1 MESIVSVLKK
11 FPVTVFAVV
20 VLTMLYWFPWIG
32 GYGGLA
38 TKIMIW
44 ALFALGFDILLGF
57 TGYLSFGH
65 AIFFGVS
72 AYATGLMFKH
82 FSPEIIPAMIV
93 AVIVGTAVSFFV
105 GYLTLKKSGIYF
117 SILTLAFGEML
128 HSSALST
135 FGSFT
140 GGENG
145 LTLPDMIPVMLGIE
159 MRGEVMFYLSAAV
172 LILGFYIARRIGSSP
187 FGLILKAI
195 KSNQERLEYTGIDVQ
210 KYKLGAFV
218 LSAVFASVA
227 GSLMVVYEPYVGT
240 EYLRWST
247 SGNLVLMS
255 VMGGV
260 GTLIGPIL
268 GASFMLYFENVLS
281 VPLGEEW
288 LLVLGLIFMAIVIFL
303 PGGFIDGIK
312 IIYKKIFVKNTD
324 AAADGEDK

>member
-1 MESIVSVLKK
+1 MEYVVSILKK
-11 FPVTVFAVV
+11 FPLTVFALVI
-20 VLTMLYWFPWIG
+20 LTMPFWFPWIG

-82 FSPEIIPAMIV
+82 FSDEIIPAMIV
-93 AVIVGTAVSFFV
+93 AVIVGTLASVII

-145 LTLPDMIPVMLGIE
+145 LTLPDMIPSMLGIE
-159 MRGEVMFYLSAAV
+159 MRGEVMFYMTAAV
-172 LILGFYIARRIGSSP
+172 LILGYYIARRISASP

-218 LSAVFASVA
+218 ISAIYASVA

-255 VMGGV
+255 VMGGM
-260 GTLIGPIL
+260 GTLIGPII
-268 GASFMLYFENVLS
+268 GAAFMLYFENVLS

-303 PGGFIDGIK
+303 PGGFTDGFK
-312 IIYKKIFVKNTD
+312 LIYKKLIGKKS
-324 AAADGEDK
+324 DGEEN

>member
-1 MESIVSVLKK
+1 MNSLISILKK
-11 FPVTVFAVV
+11 FPLTVFALVI
-20 VLTMLYWFPWIG
+20 LTVPFWFPWIG

-93 AVIVGTAVSFFV
+93 AVIVGTLASVAI

-145 LTLPDMIPVMLGIE
+145 LTLPDMIPVLLGIE
-159 MRGEVMFYLSAAV
+159 MRGDTIFYVTA
-172 LILGFYIARRIGSSP
+172 LILIFGYYIARRISASP

-218 LSAVFASVA
+218 ISAVYASVA

-303 PGGFIDGIK
+303 PGGFTDGVK
-312 IIYKKIFVKNTD
+312 LIYKKISGKQADATTD
-324 AAADGEDK
+324 GKGN

>member
-1 MESIVSVLKK
+1 MEYVVSILKK
-11 FPVTVFAVV
+11 FPLTVFALVI
-20 VLTMLYWFPWIG
+20 LTMPFWFPWIG

-82 FSPEIIPAMIV
+82 FSDEIIPAMIV
-93 AVIVGTAVSFFV
+93 AVIVGTLASVII

-135 FGSFT
+135 FGGFT

-145 LTLPDMIPVMLGIE
+145 LTLPDMIPSMLGIE
-159 MRGEVMFYLSAAV
+159 MRGEVMFYMTAAV
-172 LILGFYIARRIGSSP
+172 LILGYYIARRISDSP

-218 LSAVFASVA
+218 ISAIYASVA

-260 GTLIGPIL
+260 GTLIGPII
-268 GASFMLYFENVLS
+268 GAAFMLYFENVLS

-303 PGGFIDGIK
+303 PGGFTDGFK
-312 IIYKKIFVKNTD
+312 LIYKKLIGKKP
-324 AAADGEDK
+324 DGEEK

>member
-1 MESIVSVLKK
+1 MDYVVSILKK
-11 FPVTVFAVV
+11 FPLTVFALVI
-20 VLTMLYWFPWIG
+20 LTMPFWFPWIG

-65 AIFFGVS
+65 AIFFGIS

-82 FSPEIIPAMIV
+82 FSDEIIPAMII
-93 AVIVGTAVSFFV
+93 AVIVGTLASVII

-145 LTLPDMIPVMLGIE
+145 LTLPDMIPSMLGIE
-159 MRGEVMFYLSAAV
+159 MRGEVMFYMTAVV
-172 LILGFYIARRIGSSP
+172 LILGYYIARRISDSP

-218 LSAVFASVA
+218 ISAIYASVA

-260 GTLIGPIL
+260 GTLIGPII
-268 GASFMLYFENVLS
+268 GAAFMLYFENVLS

-303 PGGFIDGIK
+303 PGGFTDGIK
-312 IIYKKIFVKNTD
+312 LLYKKLSGNKS
-324 AAADGEDK
+324 DGEEN

>member
-1 MESIVSVLKK
+1 MNSLVSILKK
-11 FPVTVFAVV
+11 FPITTFAVV

-65 AIFFGVS
+65 AIFFGMS
-72 AYATGLMFKH
+72 AYTTGLMFKH

-93 AVIVGTAVSFFV
+93 AVIVGTAASFFI
-105 GYLTLKKSGIYF
+105 GYVTLKRSGIYF

-135 FGSFT
+135 FGGFT

-145 LTLPDMIPVMLGIE
+145 LTLPDMIPVLLGVE
-159 MRGEVMFYLSAAV
+159 MRDETMFYLSALV
-172 LILGFYIARRIGSSP
+172 LILGLYIARRIAASP
-187 FGLILKAI
+187 FGLILRAI

-218 LSAVFASVA
+218 ISAVFASVA

-247 SGNLVLMS
+247 SGNLVIMS

-260 GTLIGPIL
+260 GTLIGPII

-288 LLVLGLIFMAIVIFL
+288 LLVLGLIFMGVVIFL
-303 PGGFIDGIK
+303 PGGFVDGINRL
-312 IIYKKIFVKNTD
+312 YNLIFNRKS
-324 AAADGEDK
+324 ADGEEK

>member
-1 MESIVSVLKK
+1 MEYVVSILKK
-11 FPVTVFAVV
+11 FPLTVFALV
-20 VLTMLYWFPWIG
+20 VLTMPFWFPWIG

-82 FSPEIIPAMIV
+82 FSDEIIPAMIV
-93 AVIVGTAVSFFV
+93 AVIVGTLASVII

-145 LTLPDMIPVMLGIE
+145 LTLPDMIPSMLGIE
-159 MRGEVMFYLSAAV
+159 MRGEVMFYMTAAV
-172 LILGFYIARRIGSSP
+172 LILGYYIARRISASP

-218 LSAVFASVA
+218 ISAIYASVA

-255 VMGGV
+255 VMGGM
-260 GTLIGPIL
+260 GTLIGPII
-268 GASFMLYFENVLS
+268 GAAFMLYFENVLS

-303 PGGFIDGIK
+303 PGGFTDGFK
-312 IIYKKIFVKNTD
+312 LIYKKLIGKKS
-324 AAADGEDK
+324 DGEEN

>member
-1 MESIVSVLKK
+1 MNNIVSILKK
-11 FPVTVFAVV
+11 FPLTIFSVV
-20 VLTMLYWFPWIG
+20 VLTMLFWFPWIG

-44 ALFALGFDILLGF
+44 SLFALGFDILLGF

-72 AYATGLMFKH
+72 AYTTGLMFKH
-82 FSPEIIPAMIV
+82 FSPEILPAMIV
-93 AVIVGTAVSFFV
+93 AVLVGTLASFFI
-105 GYLTLKKSGIYF
+105 GYVTLKKSGIYF

-145 LTLPDMIPVMLGIE
+145 LTLPDMIPVLLGIE
-159 MRGEVMFYLSAAV
+159 MRDEVMFYLTALV
-172 LILGFYIARRIGSSP
+172 LIGGFYIARRISNSP

-218 LSAVFASVA
+218 ISAVFASVA

-247 SGNLVLMS
+247 SGNLVIMS
-255 VMGGV
+255 VLGGV
-260 GTLIGPIL
+260 GTLIGPII
-268 GASFMLYFENVLS
+268 GAAFMLYFENVLS

-288 LLVLGLIFMAIVIFL
+288 LLVLGLIFMAVVIFL
-303 PGGFIDGIK
+303 PGGFTDG
-312 IIYKKIFVKNTD
+312 VKRLYEKMGGKD
-324 AAADGEDK
+324 ATDGEEK